1 MLPRLLV
8 KVVDASYY
16 RLWGEKLVNLRTE
29 NIRCI
34 LCNKQLSFFLNSNN
48 ELFICSVCQ
57 AYFCPECLDA
67 IKNYRLCPAAR
78 LLGVN
83 EHELKFL
90 KMLPSRPIETTGQIV
105 QNNQSETVKILP
117 RKTVKILDT
126 KEKTDEK

>member
-1 MLPRLLV
+1 MLPRLLN

-16 RLWGEKLVNLRTE
+16 KLWGEKMVNLRTE

-34 LCNKQLSFFLNSNN
+34 LCNKQLSLFLNSNN
-48 ELFICSVCQ
+48 KLFICSVCQ

-67 IKNYRLCPAAR
+67 IKNYQLCPAAR
-78 LLGVN
+78 LLGAS

-90 KMLPSRPIETTGQIV
+90 KMLPSRPLETTGQIV

-117 RKTVKILDT
+117 KKTVRILDT
-126 KEKTDEK
+126 KKKTDKK